1 MGETNE
7 QAGARIEELREQID
21 GIDRE
26 IVGKLNERA
35 TLALAIR
42 ELKPQVNKPLYDP
55 KREQEIFESLRDAN
69 DGPLFDDNLRS
80 IWDVV
85 LQVMKEL

>member
-1 MGETNE
+1 MGDPIEA
-7 QAGARIEELREQID
+7 AGRIEDLRGQID
-21 GIDRE
+21 EIDRKL
-26 IVGKLNERA
+26 VALLNERA
-35 TLALAIR
+35 GLALAIR

-55 KREQEIFESLRDAN
+55 KREQEIFERLREVN